1 MDLPCAACRT
11 LHRKCDHGCLLAPYF
26 PADESDKFASVHK
39 VFGASNVVKMLRVR
53 VCPLLV
59 CLLLGS
65 TVMMA
70 MAVQVVKEGMK
81 EDAIKS
87 MVYEAH
93 ARLQDP
99 VYGCAGIVLCLQ
111 RCVEELQGQLR
122 PVHEQVLEAQ
132 LQRDQL
138 VSALMGATE
147 VDALLY
153 AHCSE

>member
-1 MDLPCAACRT
+1 MYMEQKVVMERARLDLPCAACRT

-26 PADESDKFASVHK
+26 PADEPDKFASVHK
-39 VFGASNVVKMLRVR
+39 VFGASNVVKML
-53 VCPLLV
+53 
-59 CLLLGS
+59 
-65 TVMMA
+65 
-70 MAVQVVKEGMK
+70 QVVKEGMK

-99 VYGCAGIVLCLQ
+99 VYGCSGIVLCLQ

-122 PVHEQVLEAQ
+122 AVQEQVLEAH

-138 VSALMGATE
+138 ASALMGATE
-147 VDALLY
+147 VDAFLY
-153 AHCSE
+153 AHCSK